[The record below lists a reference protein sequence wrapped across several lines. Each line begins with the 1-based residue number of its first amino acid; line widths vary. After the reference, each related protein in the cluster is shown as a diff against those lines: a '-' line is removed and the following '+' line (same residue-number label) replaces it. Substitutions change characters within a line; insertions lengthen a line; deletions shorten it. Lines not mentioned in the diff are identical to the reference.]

1 MWIAI
6 GILAVLVIAFLIEY
20 RIRKPDEIVIY
31 ESAGI
36 VRIRKG
42 RFYPRHFS
50 LAISGTIHSTDLKV
64 EAEAKGKIL
73 LHVHVVATVAASI
86 HHLQNLVRAGGW
98 HKDNVVKAL
107 KELENS
113 LQVVVKEFTEKHEIE
128 NLPSEALSVHLQKKF
143 GNTVEALGLDIISLN
158 VYAIDLVD
166 DKIAESIQ
174 QRETARIIEET
185 EKINQKARV
194 TATKTKLFAD
204 EQIAQG
210 EHDLELKKY
219 KLKKIEEEEEA
230 KIANLRIKEE
240 IDRRK
245 LQLEFDRKE
254 VDLLKDNPELLIL
267 TPQVARLAE
276 ASQNLPNA
284 RTVVN
289 LGGKKG
295 LEGAPLLNLF
305 QLFLENLVD
314 STTKSGGRKK
324 KTESD

>member
-6 GILAVLVIAFLIEY
+6 GIPAVIIIAFLVEY

-36 VRIRKG
+36 VRKRKG

-50 LAISGTIHSTDLKV
+50 LAISATIHSTDLKV

-73 LHVHVVATVAASI
+73 LHIHVVATVAASI

-98 HKDNVVKAL
+98 RKDNVVQAL

-128 NLPSEALSVHLQKKF
+128 NLPAEALSAHLQKII
-143 GNTVEALGLDIISLN
+143 GNSVEELGLDIISLN
-158 VYAIDLVD
+158 VYAIDPVD

-185 EKINQKARV
+185 EKANQKARV
-194 TATKTKLFAD
+194 TATKAKLAAD
-204 EQIAQG
+204 EQIVMG

-219 KLKKIEEEEEA
+219 KLKRTEEEEEA

-240 IDRRK
+240 LDRRK

-254 VDLLKDNPELLIL
+254 VELLKDNPELLIL

-289 LGGKKG
+289 LAGKDG
-295 LEGAPLLNLF
+295 VQGTQLINLF
-305 QLFLENLVD
+305 QMFLQNLVG
-314 STTKSGGRKK
+314 STAKSAGKK
-324 KTESD
+324 KKSEE

>member
-6 GILAVLVIAFLIEY
+6 AILAVIFIAFLFEY
-20 RIRKPDEIVIY
+20 RIRKPDEIVVY

-36 VRIRKG
+36 MRK
-42 RFYPRHFS
+42 RKRRLYPRHFS

-98 HKDNVVKAL
+98 RKDNVVRAL
-107 KELENS
+107 KELDNL

-128 NLPSEALSVHLQKKF
+128 SLPAEALSTHLQKKI
-143 GNTVEALGLDIISLN
+143 GNTVEDLGLDIISLN
-158 VYAIDLVD
+158 VYAIDPVD

-174 QRETARIIEET
+174 QRETARIVEET
-185 EKINQKARV
+185 ERANQKARV
-194 TATKTKLFAD
+194 TATKAKLAAD
-204 EQIAQG
+204 EQIAMG

-219 KLKKIEEEEEA
+219 KLKKTEEEEEA

-240 IDRRK
+240 LDRRK

-267 TPQVARLAE
+267 TPQVAKLAE

-289 LGGKKG
+289 LSGKKG
-295 LEGAPLLNLF
+295 MEGSNLINLF
-305 QLFLENLVD
+305 QLFLHNLVD
-314 STTKSGGRKK
+314 STAKSSDKK
-324 KTESD
+324 KKSDE

>member
-6 GILAVLVIAFLIEY
+6 GILAVIIIAFLVEY

-36 VRIRKG
+36 VRKRKG

-50 LAISGTIHSTDLKV
+50 LAISATIHSTDLKV

-73 LHVHVVATVAASI
+73 LHVHVVATVTASI

-98 HKDNVVKAL
+98 RKDNVVKAL

-128 NLPSEALSVHLQKKF
+128 NLSAEALSAHLQKKI
-143 GNTVEALGLDIISLN
+143 GNSVEELGLDIISLN
-158 VYAIDLVD
+158 VYAIDPVD

-185 EKINQKARV
+185 EKANQKARV
-194 TATKTKLFAD
+194 TATKAKLAAD
-204 EQIAQG
+204 EQIALG

-219 KLKKIEEEEEA
+219 KLKKTEEEEEA

-240 IDRRK
+240 LDRRT

-254 VDLLKDNPELLIL
+254 VELLKDNPELLIL

-276 ASQNLPNA
+276 ASQNMPNA

-289 LGGKKG
+289 LAGKDG
-295 LEGAPLLNLF
+295 VQGTQLVNLF
-305 QLFLENLVD
+305 QMFLQNLVG
-314 STTKSGGRKK
+314 STAKSASKK
-324 KTESD
+324 KKSEE

>member
-6 GILAVLVIAFLIEY
+6 GIPAVIIIAFLVEY

-36 VRIRKG
+36 VRKRKG

-50 LAISGTIHSTDLKV
+50 LAISATIHSTDLKV

-73 LHVHVVATVAASI
+73 LHVHVVATVTASI

-98 HKDNVVKAL
+98 RKDNVVQAL

-128 NLPSEALSVHLQKKF
+128 NLPAEALSAHLQKKI
-143 GNTVEALGLDIISLN
+143 GNSVEELGLDIISLN
-158 VYAIDLVD
+158 VYAIDPVD

-185 EKINQKARV
+185 EKANQKARV
-194 TATKTKLFAD
+194 TATKAKLAAD
-204 EQIAQG
+204 EQIAMG

-219 KLKKIEEEEEA
+219 KLKKTEEEEEA

-240 IDRRK
+240 LDRRK

-254 VDLLKDNPELLIL
+254 VELLKDNPELLIL

-289 LGGKKG
+289 LAGKDG
-295 LEGAPLLNLF
+295 VQGTQLINLF
-305 QLFLENLVD
+305 QMFLQNLVG
-314 STTKSGGRKK
+314 STAKSASKK
-324 KTESD
+324 KKSEE

>member
-6 GILAVLVIAFLIEY
+6 GILAVLVVAFLVEY
-20 RIRKPDEIVIY
+20 RIRKPDEIVLY

-36 VRIRKG
+36 VRRRKG

-50 LAISGTIHSTDLKV
+50 LAISGSIHSTDLKV
-64 EAEAKGKIL
+64 EAEAKGKIV
-73 LHVHVVATVAASI
+73 LHVHVVATVAASV
-86 HHLQNLVRAGGW
+86 HYLQNLVRAGGW
-98 HKDNVVKAL
+98 HQDNVVRAL
-107 KELENS
+107 KELDNS
-113 LQVVVKEFTEKHEIE
+113 LQVVVKEFTEKYEIE
-128 NLPSEALSVHLQKKF
+128 NLSAEALSTHLQKKF
-143 GNTVEALGLDIISLN
+143 GTTVEELGLDIISLN
-158 VYAIDLVD
+158 VYAIDPVE

-185 EKINQKARV
+185 ERINQKARV
-194 TATKTKLFAD
+194 TATKAKLDAD

-210 EHDLELKKY
+210 EHQLELKKY

-254 VDLLKDNPELLIL
+254 VDLLKENPELLIL
-267 TPQVARLAE
+267 TPQMARLAE

-289 LGGKKG
+289 LGGRKG
-295 LEGAPLLNLF
+295 LQGAQLINLF
-305 QLFLENLVD
+305 QMFLQNMVD
-314 STTKSGGRKK
+314 STAKSADKRKK
-324 KTESD
+324 SED

>member
-6 GILAVLVIAFLIEY
+6 GILAVIIIAFLVEY

-36 VRIRKG
+36 VRKRKG
-42 RFYPRHFS
+42 RIYPRHFS
-50 LAISGTIHSTDLKV
+50 LAISATIHSTDLKV

-73 LHVHVVATVAASI
+73 LHVHVVATVTASI

-98 HKDNVVKAL
+98 RKDNVVQAL

-128 NLPSEALSVHLQKKF
+128 NLPAEALSAHLQKKI
-143 GNTVEALGLDIISLN
+143 GNSVEGLGLDIISLN
-158 VYAIDLVD
+158 VYAIDPVD

-185 EKINQKARV
+185 EKANQKARV
-194 TATKTKLFAD
+194 TATKAKLAAD
-204 EQIAQG
+204 EQIALG

-219 KLKKIEEEEEA
+219 KLKKTEEEEEA

-240 IDRRK
+240 LDRRK

-254 VDLLKDNPELLIL
+254 VELLKDNPELLIL

-289 LGGKKG
+289 LAGKDG
-295 LEGAPLLNLF
+295 VQGTQLVNLF
-305 QLFLENLVD
+305 QMFLQNLVG
-314 STTKSGGRKK
+314 STAKSASKK
-324 KTESD
+324 KKSEE

>member
-6 GILAVLVIAFLIEY
+6 GILAVIIIAFLVEY

-36 VRIRKG
+36 VRKRKG

-50 LAISGTIHSTDLKV
+50 LAISATIHSTDLKV

-73 LHVHVVATVAASI
+73 LHVHVVATVTASI

-98 HKDNVVKAL
+98 RKDNVVKAL

-128 NLPSEALSVHLQKKF
+128 NLSAEALSAHLQKKI
-143 GNTVEALGLDIISLN
+143 GNSVEELGLDIISLN
-158 VYAIDLVD
+158 VYAIDPVD

-185 EKINQKARV
+185 EKANQKARV
-194 TATKTKLFAD
+194 TATKAKLAAD
-204 EQIAQG
+204 EQIALG

-219 KLKKIEEEEEA
+219 KLKKTEEEEEA

-240 IDRRK
+240 LDRRT

-254 VDLLKDNPELLIL
+254 VELLKDNPELLIL

-276 ASQNLPNA
+276 ASQNMPNA

-289 LGGKKG
+289 LAGKDG
-295 LEGAPLLNLF
+295 VQGTQLINLF
-305 QLFLENLVD
+305 QMFLQNLVG
-314 STTKSGGRKK
+314 STAKSASKK
-324 KTESD
+324 KKSEE